1 MLPRNVFKAISQK
14 KRTSLFWWSSGGTKC
29 KKGGCCYAFSAK
41 QEKYCRKMC
50 GTSLPAGF
58 FFMQRKKQNPR
69 QVCLVAHLFLYV
81 MYLLGEWEVGPW
93 GTWGG
98 LRRIGGGAS
107 KDLQGWRRDT
117 NPHSSPQQ
125 RRYTCLKKIRF
136 TRRTSGEIW
145 QNITAQIGI
154 FDDIRIGLDRMSEP
168 IPPPAKIPDSAQ
180 KEERKKSQTYT
191 RKEKLCC
198 FRRWV
203 IF

>member
-1 MLPRNVFKAISQK
+1 M
-14 KRTSLFWWSSGGTKC
+14 GTKC
-29 KKGGCCYAFSAK
+29 KKGGCCHAFSAK
-41 QEKYCRKMC
+41 QRDI
-50 GTSLPAGF
+50 LPEDVTCHLSPRF
-58 FFMQRKKQNPR
+58 FFMPRRKQNPR
-69 QVCLVAHLFLYV
+69 QVCLVAHLLLYL

-125 RRYTCLKKIRF
+125 RRYTCRKKIRF
-136 TRRTSGEIW
+136 TRRTPGEIW

-168 IPPPAKIPDSAQ
+168 DSAQ
-180 KEERKKSQTYT
+180 KEKRKKSQIYT

-198 FRRWV
+198 FLRWV